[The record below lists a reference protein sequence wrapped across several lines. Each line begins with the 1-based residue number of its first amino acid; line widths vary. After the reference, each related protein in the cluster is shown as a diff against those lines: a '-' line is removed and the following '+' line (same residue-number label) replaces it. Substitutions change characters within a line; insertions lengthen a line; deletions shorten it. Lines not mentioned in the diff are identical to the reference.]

1 MNKKLLR
8 TLILFVLGVALSLS
22 PFAIFQ
28 IYAGSQKHVYSK
40 TYYAALVDKVNYLES
55 IKNEKKIILVG
66 GSNVAFGFN
75 SELLEQ
81 EFPDYKVVNFGL
93 YAALGTKLMLDLSK
107 QYIGQGDM
115 VFIIPEINKQSMSL
129 YFDAN
134 ATLKAFEDR
143 TDLMYKLSTDDR
155 YKLYGEY
162 FHFVNE
168 RSQINEV
175 IDPGET
181 VYKRDNFN
189 KYGDVS
195 YVDENSNSLRLQN
208 EMSLHYDL
216 STIIK
221 YDSDTYTSEFFDYIN
236 DFSKDIASKGASSYF
251 SFCPVNDL
259 CVYSSN
265 EEIIS
270 FYWKIRDLFNY
281 KVVGNPQEYIL
292 DSHYFYDTNFHLN
305 DAGAL
310 YRTMIFIND
319 IKRDI
324 FQEKSIKAFDIPSK
338 PDYKPEDEYKDN
350 GYSSYFKYSKVS
362 GSYVISGV
370 ADEHI
375 DDAQLTTATIFNGE
389 AVKAIARNAFVGAN
403 NLETLVITSNIG
415 MLENG
420 SFNGAKNL
428 KSIYLLQSVPSKL
441 IVDYQK
447 KLFEE
452 PSDNIKIYVPKGSLS
467 DYKTDYNWSNYIEYL
482 MEF

>member
-8 TLILFVLGVALSLS
+8 TLILFILGVVLSLT
-22 PFAIFQ
+22 PFDIFQ
-28 IYAGSQKHVYSK
+28 IYAHNQKHVYSK

-55 IKNEKKIILVG
+55 LKDEKKIVLIG

-75 SELLEQ
+75 SKLLE
-81 EFPDYKVVNFGL
+81 EECPNYKVVNFGL

-107 QYIGQGDM
+107 DYIGKDDM

-129 YFDAN
+129 YFDASN
-134 ATLKAFEDR
+134 TLKAFEDR
-143 TDLMYKLSTDDR
+143 NDLMYKLSTDDR

-162 FHFVNE
+162 FNFVKE
-168 RSQINEV
+168 KDAIGDI

-181 VYKRDNFN
+181 VYKRNNFN
-189 KYGDVS
+189 EYGDIS

-221 YDSDTYTSEFFDYIN
+221 YNDEAYTSDFFDYIN
-236 DFSKDIASKGASSYF
+236 AYFKDISSKGASAYF

-259 CVYSSN
+259 CVSSRDD
-265 EEIIS
+265 EIIS

-281 KVVGNPQEYIL
+281 LVVGNPQEYIL

-310 YRTMIFIND
+310 YRTRLFIND

-324 FQEKSIKAFDIPSK
+324 LREKSIKAFDIPDI

-350 GYSSYFKYSKVS
+350 GYSSYFKYSKIS

-370 ADEHI
+370 SDEHI
-375 DDAQLTTATIFNGE
+375 DDSQLTTSTLFEGE
-389 AVKAIARNAFVGAN
+389 AVKAISKNAFVGAN
-403 NLETLVITSNIG
+403 NLETLIITSNIG

-420 SFNGAKNL
+420 SFNGAKKL
-428 KSIYLLQSVPSKL
+428 KSIYLLQTIPSKI

-452 PSDNIKIYVPKGSLS
+452 PSDNIKIYVPKGTLS
-467 DYKTDYNWSNYIEYL
+467 DYKTDYNWSNYIDYL
-482 MEF
+482 MEY